1 MKLDSNLNSSS
12 LLSVLP
18 VQNSKIKI
26 DQEQVQDWLIST
38 LSKELDLNEEIDIYE
53 PLAHYGLSSLTA
65 VGLAGD
71 LEDWLDI
78 KLPATLAWDY
88 PSIEALSKFIFNEIN

>member
-1 MKLDSNLNSSS
+1 MKLDSNLNSSNI
-12 LLSVLP
+12 LPVLP
-18 VQNSKIKI
+18 VQNSEIKI
-26 DQEQVQDWLIST
+26 DQEKVQDWLIST
-38 LSKELDLNEEIDIYE
+38 LAKELDFNEEIDIYE
-53 PLAHYGLSSLTA
+53 PLANYGLSSMTA

-88 PSIEALSKFIFNEIN
+88 PSIEAISKFISDEVN